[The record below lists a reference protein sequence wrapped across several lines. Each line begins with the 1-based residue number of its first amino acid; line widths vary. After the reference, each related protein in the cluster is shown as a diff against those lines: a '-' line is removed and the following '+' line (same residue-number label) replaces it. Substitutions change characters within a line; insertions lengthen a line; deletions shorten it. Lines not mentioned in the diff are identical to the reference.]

1 MVQARSEKA
10 PATRRALA
18 KQQTR
23 QRLLAAARKLVGER
37 GYDAATLRDVAA
49 LADVSTGA
57 VFANFTDKADL
68 FNDVIVAD
76 LATLLEQFEAQAA
89 NDAAPRDALLDM
101 LMLGY
106 ELHFEQL
113 SLVKA
118 QMGFGWS
125 SDVAVARQRDAV
137 CAILNAL
144 AEVLRN
150 GVQAGFLSPS
160 LDACLI
166 AEMAWESY
174 LANYRHAI
182 FDGWTLDQLR
192 ARMAAQL
199 DILLDGY
206 EVAARRDATVA
217 WPVSVRGLEKSRR
230 PNPASVGVL
239 HPTALRG

>member
-1 MVQARSEKA
+1 MVQAAPAKV

-57 VFANFTDKADL
+57 VFANFSDKADL

-76 LATLLEQFEAQAA
+76 LAALLEQFEATAA
-89 NDAAPRDALLDM
+89 NDATPRDALLDM

-106 ELHFEQL
+106 ELHFDQL

-118 QMGFGWS
+118 QMGFAWS
-125 SDVAVARQRDAV
+125 SDAAMVRQRDAV

-150 GVQAGFLSPS
+150 GVQVGALSPS
-160 LDACLI
+160 IDAGLI

-182 FDGWTLDQLR
+182 FDGWTLEALR
-192 ARMAAQL
+192 ARTAAQL
-199 DILLDGY
+199 DVLLDGY
-206 EVAARRDATVA
+206 QAAGRLDAAINWPASARRSSSA
-217 WPVSVRGLEKSRR
+217 P
-230 PNPASVGVL
+230 VGVL